1 MLSSQLFHRVFGV
14 YAGLTVAS
22 SLIFAVILSTRHQ
35 NVVYGQL
42 RSQLQSEGRL
52 FSSLLKDDLNSVAVG
67 EGLNPDLQK
76 RLRRFSPGD
85 DGRLRLLDEDGRVIW
100 SYHPAETGTS
110 PVPTE
115 ELRAAGSAGEGFA
128 IRTPAEDTA
137 PILFYA
143 RDLETSPRTFL
154 QIGLPLK
161 ERQADLAAMKG
172 SIFWTALALG
182 VLGCGITLVVVG
194 RIVRPLERLTEAAA
208 QMSEGEFPAEIH
220 IESRNEIGT
229 LARSLNSMSR
239 QLSARIADLQ
249 QQRMEV
255 SGNKER
261 LETVLGAMVEG
272 VIAIDANETILLANS
287 AAIRLLDLKPPGVE
301 GRPLWEVVRVPQ
313 IAHLVRQTFTEES
326 VQRVEFSVPRT
337 QAMVAVAASRLP
349 GLPCPGAVLVLHD
362 VTDLRRL
369 ENLRREFVAN
379 VSHELKTPLTS
390 ISAYAETL
398 LEGGLEDPKYN
409 REFVARIQEQAERL
423 HGLILDLLHLARLE
437 TSDDQS
443 FDVVPVDVAEIIGES
458 IDEHRAVAE
467 GKQID
472 LSAPVSSGPI
482 LALADADGLRTIID
496 NLLDN
501 ALNYTPDGG
510 SVSVDWRANG
520 DWIDLTIT
528 DTGVGIAREHQAR
541 IFERFYRVDKARSRE
556 IGGTGLGLSIVKHLC
571 QVFGGSVKVS
581 SQIGQGSTFTIRLA
595 AAPASAPAVPGV

>member
-52 FSSLLKDDLNSVAVG
+52 FSSLLKDDLNAAPLST
-67 EGLNPDLQK
+67 ELSPDLQK
-76 RLRRFSPGD
+76 HLRQFASGD
-85 DGRLRLLDEDGRVIW
+85 DSRLSLLDEDGRVIW
-100 SYHPAETGTS
+100 SYLPADIGSS
-110 PVPTE
+110 PIPTE
-115 ELRAAGSAGEGFA
+115 ELRSAGSTGEGFA
-128 IRTPAEDTA
+128 IRTPAGEFA

-143 RDLETSPRTFL
+143 RDLQTSPRTFL
-154 QIGLPLK
+154 QLGLPLQ
-161 ERQADLAAMKG
+161 ERQADLAAMTG
-172 SIFWTALALG
+172 TIIWTALALG

-208 QMSEGEFPAEIH
+208 QMSEGEFPAEIQ

-255 SGNKER
+255 AGNKER

-272 VIAIDANETILLANS
+272 VIAIDAEETILLANT
-287 AAIRLLDLKPPGVE
+287 AAIRLLDLKPLGVE

-313 IAHLVRQTFTEES
+313 ISQLVQRTFVEEA
-326 VQRVEFSVPRT
+326 VQRVEFAVPRT
-337 QAMVAVAASRLP
+337 QAMLAVAASRLP
-349 GLPCPGAVLVLHD
+349 GSPCPGAVLVLHD

-443 FDVVPVDVAEIIGES
+443 FEVVPVDLAEIVGES

-467 GKQID
+467 GKQIE
-472 LSAPVSSGPI
+472 LSAPAETGPVM
-482 LALADADGLRTIID
+482 ALADADGLRTIID

-510 SVSVDWRANG
+510 SVSVDWTPNG

-571 QVFGGSVKVS
+571 QVFGGSVKVH

-595 AAPASAPAVPGV
+595 AAPAATPAVPGV

>member
-22 SLIFAVILSTRHQ
+22 SLIFAAILSTRHQ

-42 RSQLQSEGRL
+42 RSQLKSEGRL
-52 FSSLLKDDLNSVAVG
+52 FSSLLKDDLDSAPLSA
-67 EGLNPDLQK
+67 GLSPDLQK
-76 RLRRFSPGD
+76 HLRQMASGD
-85 DGRLRLLDEDGRVIW
+85 DSRLSLLDEDGRVIW
-100 SYHPAETGTS
+100 SYRPADIGS
-110 PVPTE
+110 APIPTE
-115 ELRAAGSAGEGFA
+115 ELRSAGSTGEGFA
-128 IRTPAEDTA
+128 IRTPAGESS

-143 RDLETSPRTFL
+143 RDLQTSPRKFL
-154 QIGLPLK
+154 QLGLPLQ
-161 ERQADLAAMKG
+161 ERQADLAAMTG
-172 SIFWTALALG
+172 SIIWTALALG

-208 QMSEGEFPAEIH
+208 QMSEGEFPAEIQ

-255 SGNKER
+255 AGNKER

-272 VIAIDANETILLANS
+272 VIAIDAEETILLANT
-287 AAIRLLDLKPPGVE
+287 AAIRLLDLKPLGVE

-313 IAHLVRQTFTEES
+313 ISQLVQRTFVEET
-326 VQRVEFSVPRT
+326 VQRVEFAVPRT
-337 QAMVAVAASRLP
+337 QAMLAVAASRLP
-349 GLPCPGAVLVLHD
+349 GSPCPGAVLVLHD

-443 FDVVPVDVAEIIGES
+443 FEVVPVDLAEIVGES

-467 GKQID
+467 GKQIE
-472 LSAPVSSGPI
+472 LSAPAEQGPVMV
-482 LALADADGLRTIID
+482 LADADGLRTIID

-510 SVSVDWRANG
+510 SVSVDWRPNG
-520 DWIDLTIT
+520 DWIDLIIT

-571 QVFGGSVKVS
+571 QVFGGSVKVH

-595 AAPASAPAVPGV
+595 AAPAATPAVPGV